1 MSADRLTAPGSRL
14 TAPVPPFDYVL
25 GGVPRYRAEAPWA
38 WRLLVRY
45 ARRTPAARRV
55 EAPGRDPLVADAAGE
70 SALVLVQADPES
82 YLLPEAAER
91 LVAGLAAR
99 PDLALLAPV
108 SNESATDAE
117 RSAPACAYSTP
128 SQLESEVRRRAAAG
142 VPAAEAPPGAPVRS
156 PVYAVRRSALAGLPP
171 AMALRDAAEA
181 IGARGLPCAVDP
193 GAYVHRY
200 GEMDA
205 SSRDDLA
212 ERVPEGAAAVLDVGC
227 SRGATAAALRARG
240 VARIVGIEPDAED
253 AAAAAQAYDRVFAST
268 LEEVTEDLGGAFDA
282 IFFGDVL
289 EHLPDP
295 SDALS
300 RVLPWLSPR
309 GVVVASVPNSGHW
322 SVVADLLRGRFD
334 YVPYSVLSGTHVRL
348 FTRRTLEDLFAA
360 SGYEVESVDAVT
372 LPPHPEDTPRYELL
386 RAFPGASEDL
396 AAVEFIAV
404 ARAAGL
410 HSRG

>member
-1 MSADRLTAPGSRL
+1 VKDGSMHL
-14 TAPVPPFDYVL
+14 PSFDYVL

-38 WRLLVRY
+38 WRLLARY

-55 EAPGRDPLVADAAGE
+55 EAPGRDPVVGDVAGD

-82 YLLPEAAER
+82 YLLPEAAAR
-91 LVAGLAAR
+91 LVGSLAAR

-108 SNESATDAE
+108 SNEAFADAE

-128 SQLESEVRRRAAAG
+128 SQLEGEVRRRAKG
-142 VPAAEAPPGAPVRS
+142 GGAAEALPVAAAVRS
-156 PVYAVRRSALAGLPP
+156 PVYAVRRSALAGLPASLP
-171 AMALRDAAEA
+171 LRDVAGA
-181 IGARGLPCAVDP
+181 IGERGLPCAVDP

-212 ERVPEGAAAVLDVGC
+212 ERVPEGAVAVLDVGC

-240 VARIVGIEPDAED
+240 VERIVGIEPDADD
-253 AAAAAQAYDRVFAST
+253 AAAAARAYDRVFAST

-309 GVVVASVPNSGHW
+309 GVVVASVPNTGHW
-322 SVVADLLRGRFD
+322 SVVDDLLRGRFD

-348 FTRRTLEDLFAA
+348 FTRSTVEDLFAA

-372 LPPHPEDTPRYELL
+372 LPPHPDDAARYERL
-386 RAFPGASEDL
+386 RGFPGASEDL

-404 ARAAGL
+404 ARTAGS

>member
-1 MSADRLTAPGSRL
+1 MAPEP
-14 TAPVPPFDYVL
+14 TIPFDYVL

-38 WRLLVRY
+38 WRLLARY

-82 YLLPEAAER
+82 YLLPEAAAR

-108 SNESATDAE
+108 SNESAADAE

-128 SQLESEVRRRAAAG
+128 SQLEAEVRRRIAGGGASVSPSAA
-142 VPAAEAPPGAPVRS
+142 VRS
-156 PVYAVRRSALAGLPP
+156 PVYAVRRSALAGLPS
-171 AMALRDAAEA
+171 ALALRDAAEA

-212 ERVPEGAAAVLDVGC
+212 ERAPEGARAVLDVGC
-227 SRGATAAALRARG
+227 SRGATAAALRERG
-240 VARIVGIEPDAED
+240 VERIVGIEPDAED
-253 AAAAAQAYDRVFAST
+253 AAAASRAYDQVFAST

-322 SVVADLLRGRFD
+322 SVIADLLRGRFD

-348 FTRRTLEDLFAA
+348 FTRSALEDLFAA

-372 LPPHPEDTPRYELL
+372 LPPHPEDAPRYERL

-404 ARAAGL
+404 AKR
-410 HSRG
+410 SR